1 VSLIFRLIRGGE
13 KVGLIAVLRQL
24 PEHAAKSRIRPQLI
38 EQRGSRKQK
47 QRRMALLDE
56 TIHQRKGA
64 VAFFQE
70 GTQKEEVK
78 GSLANFSLCL

>member
-1 VSLIFRLIRGGE
+1 MSLIFRLIRGGE
-13 KVGLIAVLRQL
+13 KVGLIAVLPQL

-38 EQRGSRKQK
+38 EQRRSWKQK

-56 TIHQRKGA
+56 TINQLKGA
-64 VAFFQE
+64 VPFFHE

-78 GSLANFSLCL
+78 GTLANFSL